1 MSAATLVDVPPASP
15 ESAVAALPTS
25 AGTAEPGEVNNPSLL
40 QEPEKGAASVA
51 VEYTEE
57 HQESDQ
63 VSGRDDSK
71 DDSQQPRLPTDTE
84 PHEGS
89 KEAERAFLDLF
100 RNLQSK
106 TYPGR
111 FHGREIEIA
120 HDYILSHEQDMS
132 LDWRTRR
139 ARQLSFTLLAYF
151 RLLEDRL
158 VSLEDERLD
167 PKLKR
172 SPSPSE
178 GSSRGADMD
187 ADEANGA
194 IPTLNRV
201 AWPEFKRKYPEK
213 RNPSQVHAID
223 VLVSNPVIPHEVWND
238 RVARSHPRHL
248 DSLDRRIRLFQM
260 FGEHDP
266 FGEFDD
272 SNGAGSATRNEP
284 AMAQIPRD
292 SYQAIPDRI
301 RINRA
306 PLKRLL
312 EKALEVDLK
321 DGPIVLLKPFKL
333 LVKYG
338 ARIRSLHAQL
348 ERKFGQQSSQPTD
361 PDEQD
366 HTEDNPVRYP
376 GDDNDVGTSLLD
388 AYGTKQA
395 YQQLGCLIEFMNHD
409 LGTLKHFANSSA
421 TKISF
426 SDLWHIF
433 QAGVAVVTGH
443 KPIDAYRVLH
453 VTGGRP
459 YLSPPKD
466 EDEGENET
474 IMKAYRVPAKSSD
487 FVITC
492 YQIGFDG
499 NKFGPVTKSF
509 SIQKYDGFQD
519 IRSLP
524 IYPLSF
530 ARDPSDLRKKLSENG
545 EMFIKLSKVGHVLYR
560 GLNLH
565 EAEEI
570 DSEIIVDFH
579 AALWDNQDKDD
590 EWHDKYQV
598 DFGIQTLP
606 NADQAEVV
614 MVSRGGCK
622 EPGCCENDQV
632 FNDLD
637 LDHRFIEE
645 YLAENEFPTTDARYL
660 TDDPIRIPQDDLILF
675 PHRLFAF
682 VLKDRKWAV
691 VDINNITEL
700 PESTGE
706 AWKSLVLP
714 GGHKEMVYSLVQSHF
729 RSKDTG
735 RAEEEM
741 QADLIRGKGKGLIV
755 LLHGAPGVG
764 KTSTAEC
771 VADLC
776 RKPLYPITCGDLG
789 ITAVEVETRLKRI
802 FVQAQKW
809 ECVLLLDEADVFL
822 SERSNDV
829 KHNSLVSVFLRVLE
843 YYKGIL
849 FLTTNRVGRMDEAF
863 RSRVHVSLY
872 YPPLNEQSTLD
883 IFRINI
889 ERTEKR
895 KGDKMKLEKSN
906 IEDFALDHYQANDQR
921 VRWNGRQIRNAF
933 HIAVALA
940 ENEAVEKANQP
951 GKKYRR
957 PKLRARHFLT
967 VEKASSEFDNYLVSV
982 LGMGQADRAK
992 QNSHRR
998 DDWRQER
1005 SNDHRESKQS
1015 RTKTSTRRR
1024 KDWDTS
1030 DSSDDSS
1037 SEEDQPE
1044 TEGQSGSS
1052 EESKDERDIPVKGRG
1067 RSGKSKRN
1075 CDYDESEDAQ
1085 SSRERKGGKAKKSSR
1100 DRRLRDERR
1109 RR

>member
-1 MSAATLVDVPPASP
+1 
-15 ESAVAALPTS
+15 
-25 AGTAEPGEVNNPSLL
+25 
-40 QEPEKGAASVA
+40 
-51 VEYTEE
+51 
-57 HQESDQ
+57 
-63 VSGRDDSK
+63 
-71 DDSQQPRLPTDTE
+71 
-84 PHEGS
+84 
-89 KEAERAFLDLF
+89 
-100 RNLQSK
+100 
-106 TYPGR
+106 
-111 FHGREIEIA
+111 
-120 HDYILSHEQDMS
+120 MS

-139 ARQLSFTLLAYF
+139 ARQLSFTLQAYF

-167 PKLKR
+167 TKLKR

-178 GSSRGADMD
+178 RGSKDTDVDVNGGANGK
-187 ADEANGA
+187 DEANGA
-194 IPTLNRV
+194 IPILNRV

-213 RNPSQVHAID
+213 RNTSHEHAID
-223 VLVSNPVIPHEVWND
+223 VLVSDPVIPHEVWND
-238 RVARSHPRHL
+238 RVARTHPQHL
-248 DSLDRRIRLFQM
+248 DSLDRRIRLLRI
-260 FGEHDP
+260 FGEQDP
-266 FGEFDD
+266 FGDFGD
-272 SNGAGSATRNEP
+272 SNGAGSAARNES

-292 SYQAIPDRI
+292 SSQSIPDRI
-301 RINRA
+301 RINGK
-306 PLKRLL
+306 PLKWLL
-312 EKALEVDLK
+312 ENALE
-321 DGPIVLLKPFKL
+321 L

-338 ARIRSLHAQL
+338 ARIRSLHTQL
-348 ERKFGQQSSQPTD
+348 ERKFGQQSSQPAD
-361 PDEQD
+361 PDQQD
-366 HTEDNPVRYP
+366 YTEDIAALYR
-376 GDDNDVGTSLLD
+376 GEDNEVGASLLD

-395 YQQLGCLIEFMNHD
+395 YQQLCCLIEFMDHD
-409 LGTLKHFANSSA
+409 LGSLKHFANSAA

-466 EDEGENET
+466 NEEDENET

-499 NKFGPVTKSF
+499 NRFGPVTKSF

-530 ARDPSDLRKKLSENG
+530 ASDPSDLRKKLFENG

-565 EAEEI
+565 EAEQI

-590 EWHDKYQV
+590 EWQDKYQV

-606 NADQAEVV
+606 NADQAEVI

-660 TDDPIRIPQDDLILF
+660 TDDPRQIPEDDLILF

-700 PESTGE
+700 PESTGD
-706 AWKSLVLP
+706 AWKSLLLP
-714 GGHKEMVYSLVQSHF
+714 SGHKEMVYSLVQSHF
-729 RSKDTG
+729 QSKNTG
-735 RAEEEM
+735 SAEEEM

-776 RKPLYPITCGDLG
+776 GKPLYPITCGDLG

-906 IEDFALDHYQANDQR
+906 IEAFAADHYRENDQR
-921 VRWNGRQIRNAF
+921 VRWNGRKIRNAF

-940 ENEAVEKANQP
+940 ENEAVEKANKP

-957 PKLRARHFLT
+957 PKLRARHFVT

-992 QNSHRR
+992 HNSHRR

-1005 SNDHRESKQS
+1005 SNDHRESRQS
-1015 RTKTSTRRR
+1015 RTKPSTRRR

-1044 TEGQSGSS
+1044 TEGQGRSS
-1052 EESKDERDIPVKGRG
+1052 EESEDSRDVPVTGKR

-1075 CDYDESEDAQ
+1075 SDDDGSEDAQ
-1085 SSRERKGGKAKKSSR
+1085 SRREVKGGKTKKSSR
-1100 DRRLRDERR
+1100 HRSSRDERR
-1109 RR
+1109 WR